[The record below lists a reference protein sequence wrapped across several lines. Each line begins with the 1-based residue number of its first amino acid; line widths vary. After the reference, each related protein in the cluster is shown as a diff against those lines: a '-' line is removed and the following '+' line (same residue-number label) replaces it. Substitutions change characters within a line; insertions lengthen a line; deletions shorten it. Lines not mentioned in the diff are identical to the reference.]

1 MLQSKLQEEQFRK
14 RKQPVDLRD
23 PANLRLYKISARTFN
38 IALTYNIQIQIP
50 RCFEIYE
57 SALLVLL
64 VARRNV

>member
-38 IALTYNIQIQIP
+38 IALTYNM
-50 RCFEIYE
+50 
-57 SALLVLL
+57 
-64 VARRNV
+64 